1 VTGSV
6 KEMENDAPK
15 EKRKGGCLK
24 IGLLVVAVAL
34 VASVVTLWVA
44 KGYLFP
50 KAFRPVQLDAREEKV
65 LDSKIEA
72 LTDYTRHPLGD
83 REGAIQRPRRRQT
96 EPQDRLTPEPYSE
109 KDADRQIHFT
119 ERELNA
125 LLAKNTNLA
134 RKLAIDLSD
143 DLASAKLLVPLDP
156 DLPLLGGKTLK
167 VTAGMELRYADGRPI
182 AVLRGVSVWGVPLP
196 SEWLGGLKNID
207 LVREFGMDHGFW
219 HSFAAGIE
227 HIRIEDGSLTIKLK
241 P

>member
-1 VTGSV
+1 
-6 KEMENDAPK
+6 MENDAPK
-15 EKRKGGCLK
+15 EKGRGGCLK

-50 KAFRPVQLDAREEKV
+50 KAFSPVQLNAREEKV

-72 LTDYTRHPLGD
+72 LTGHARHPLGNRD
-83 REGAIQRPRRRQT
+83 GAVQGLPRRQT
-96 EPQDRLTPEPYSE
+96 EPQGRLIPEPYSE
-109 KDADRQIHFT
+109 KDADREIHFT
-119 ERELNA
+119 ERELNG
-125 LLAKNTNLA
+125 LLANNTDLA

-156 DLPLLGGKTLK
+156 DLPFLGGKTLK
-167 VTAGMELRYADGRPI
+167 VTAGMELRYADGRPV

-196 SEWLGGLKNID
+196 NDWLGGLKNID

-219 HSFAAGIE
+219 HSLAAGIE
-227 HIRIEDGSLTIKLK
+227 NIRIEDGSLTIKLK

>member
-1 VTGSV
+1 
-6 KEMENDAPK
+6 METDPPE

-34 VASVVTLWVA
+34 VTSVVTLWVA

-72 LTDYTRHPLGD
+72 LTDRARQAPGNRD
-83 REGAIQRPRRRQT
+83 RAIQRPPHRQNG
-96 EPQDRLTPEPYSE
+96 PRGALTPEPYGE
-109 KDADRQIHFT
+109 KDADREIHFT
-119 ERELNA
+119 ERELNG
-125 LLAKNTNLA
+125 LLAKNTDLA

-143 DLASAKLLVPLDP
+143 DLASAKLLLPLDP
-156 DLPLLGGKTLK
+156 DLPFLGGKTLK
-167 VTAGMELRYADGRPI
+167 VTAGMELRYADGRPV

-196 SEWLGGLKNID
+196 NEWLGGLKNID

-219 HSFAAGIE
+219 HSLAAGIE